1 MTPQRSGT
9 FVAFQTDQEIRKKK
23 MPVMKSFNDVIDE
36 GKDAH
41 PKFLSPL
48 YQKALKQ
55 SHVTDFKP
63 QEGASLELANALYDR
78 LQAKFGQQPCTNF
91 RDMENQRAQRGHRP

>member
-1 MTPQRSGT
+1 
-9 FVAFQTDQEIRKKK
+9 

-36 GKDAH
+36 TKDVH
-41 PKFLSPL
+41 SKFLSPL
-48 YQKALKQ
+48 FQRHHKQ

-78 LQAKFGQQPCTNF
+78 LQAKFGQPCTNF
-91 RDMENQRAQRGHRP
+91 RDMEKQRTELGQRSQSNPKVLNFGS